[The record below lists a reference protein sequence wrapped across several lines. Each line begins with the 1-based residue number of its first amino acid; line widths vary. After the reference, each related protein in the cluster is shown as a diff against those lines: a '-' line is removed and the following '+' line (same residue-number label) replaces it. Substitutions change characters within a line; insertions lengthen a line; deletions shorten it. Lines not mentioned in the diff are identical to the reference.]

1 MTYVFLTIGWVVYYA
16 LHTILADFQVKKY
29 VYSKVPKLKDWYR
42 LIYNILAL
50 SGLSLLI
57 YFSFLQETLL
67 WEFQTWHWIP
77 ALITGIPGLI
87 IMGQSA
93 ITFDL
98 PEFFGLKKS
107 EAMDK
112 GASEEGLIQTGL
124 YAYVRH
130 PLYIG
135 TILFV
140 LSIVF
145 LFPLVSLGIFF
156 ISMLLY
162 LPIGIHF
169 EEKKLIREYGQ
180 SYIDYRQKV
189 KSLIPGV
196 Y

>member
-1 MTYVFLTIGWVVYYA
+1 MTYVLLTIGWVVYYT
-16 LHTILADFQVKKY
+16 LHTVLADLQVKIY
-29 VYSKVPKLKDWYR
+29 VYSKMPKLKDWYR
-42 LIYNILAL
+42 LIYNVLAL

-77 ALITGIPGLI
+77 ALITGIPGLV

-93 ITFDL
+93 RTFDL
-98 PEFFGLKKS
+98 PEFFGVIKS
-107 EAMDK
+107 DAMDK
-112 GASEEGLIQTGL
+112 GASEEGLIQSGL

-180 SYIDYRQKV
+180 SYIEYRQKV

>member
-1 MTYVFLTIGWVVYYA
+1 MTYVFLTIGWVIYYS
-16 LHTILADFQVKKY
+16 LHTLLADLQVKKF
-29 VYSKVPKLKDWYR
+29 VYTKVPTLKDWYR
-42 LIYNILAL
+42 LIYNLLAL
-50 SGLSLLI
+50 SGLILLI

-77 ALITGIPGLI
+77 VLVFGIPGLV
-87 IMGQSA
+87 IMGKSA
-93 ITFDL
+93 KTFDL
-98 PEFFGLKKS
+98 PEFFGLIKS
-107 EAMDK
+107 TAMDK
-112 GASEEGLIQTGL
+112 GASEEGLIQSGL

-156 ISMLLY
+156 VSMLIY

-169 EEKKLIREYGQ
+169 EEKKLIREYGHT
-180 SYIDYRQKV
+180 YKAYQKRV
-189 KSLIPGV
+189 KRLIPGV